1 MTNPDDDRVE
11 RLKRLLQEETVGNF
25 CPQRPHSH
33 GCLGNEDTPCWC
45 EQTARAALAAA
56 EQWEPIETAPKDGT
70 LILAWNGCWIEIA
83 MWQRPDGINPP
94 RWRGAHCGVSHIDQP
109 KLWMPLQPPPGDKP

>member
-1 MTNPDDDRVE
+1 MTDDRVKAAAKALHALDADWFGTPAWHVIDPQE
-11 RLKRLLQEETVGNF
+11 RGAYR
-25 CPQRPHSH
+25 
-33 GCLGNEDTPCWC
+33 DM
-45 EQTARAALAAA
+45 ARAALAAA
-56 EQWEPIETAPKDGT
+56 EPWQPIETAPKDGT